1 MIRTTIKQILE
12 KLKEMEYYDEDCG
25 TDSNL
30 TIDYDSFREWLISID
45 NEDLPQPTTNN
56 LDGWEIG
63 AKNIL
68 FDYEAS
74 NTDQETAVKRIY
86 ELFLPMLSFEQ
97 LLKDGYKKCYACD
110 SVKKLEYFSLSTTRN
125 SGRSSC
131 CRECD
136 AKKSRERRLNNEP
149 KLNKPT
155 EEQKEKWRANEKE
168 MRAKYPEKYKA
179 RYLCKSAV
187 KNGTLTKFPCDVCG
201 ELKVEAHH
209 TDYSKP
215 YDVTWLCK
223 KHHGEAH
230 RIY

>member
-1 MIRTTIKQILE
+1 MPTK
-12 KLKEMEYYDEDCG
+12 
-25 TDSNL
+25 
-30 TIDYDSFREWLISID
+30 
-45 NEDLPQPTTNN
+45 PTTNN
-56 LDGWEIG
+56 LEGWGEV
-63 AKNIL
+63 AKDIL
-68 FDYEAS
+68 LDYKAS
-74 NTDQETAVKRIY
+74 IVNQETATKRIY

-97 LLKDGYKKCYACD
+97 LLKDGYKKCYVCD
-110 SVKKLEYFSLSTTRN
+110 TVKKLEYFSLSTTRN

-136 AKKSRERRLNNEP
+136 AKKSRERRLNDET
-149 KLNKPT
+149 KLDKPT
-155 EEQKEKWRANEKE
+155 EEQKEKWRLNEKA

-187 KNGTLTKFPCDVCG
+187 KNGTLIKCRCQVCG
-201 ELKVEAHH
+201 EIKVQAHH

-215 YDVTWLCK
+215 YEVTWLCK